1 MQSRVLFPLLN
12 TALVLYVSHF
22 PMQKKGGKKK
32 GGGGEREEICL
43 LTAGSSLKDICVKPQ
58 SLSLAEL

>member
-1 MQSRVLFPLLN
+1 MMLIMTEVE
-12 TALVLYVSHF
+12 
-22 PMQKKGGKKK
+22 KKR
-32 GGGGEREEICL
+32 GGGEREEICL